1 MNLFEVALE
10 GEGEHDGFRCRG
22 VAIGE
27 ALQAS
32 LLGGSVYELP
42 PGETTFPFHFHY
54 GVEEW
59 LVVLAGRPTLR
70 TPDGEQAL
78 DPWDTAC
85 FPAGPAGAHLVR
97 NDTDEPARILMLST
111 KQSPSISVYPDSD
124 KIGTRPGG
132 DLDRLNF
139 FRSGA
144 VDYWAGE

>member
-1 MNLFEVALE
+1 VNLFEVALVR
-10 GEGEHDGFRCRG
+10 EGEHDGFRRRG